1 MMTCFLDGFEL
12 QLEVWFFLKSMK
24 EFIFKKIK
32 NQFFML

>member
-1 MMTCFLDGFEL
+1 MTCFLGEFKL
-12 QLEVWFFLKSMK
+12 QVEVWFFSENHK